1 METKRKTLSN
11 NYRKKKLVDMEDVY
25 KELRAGKTVR
35 SISRSLHVSETT
47 LRKRHKEF
55 LQLSLGK
62 DWKAYGSLAAY
73 AGGHRW
79 RKEID
84 MPYVYRELYKGRT
97 EKSIAE
103 ELQVSVT
110 TLRRRHEIYQK
121 KLEEAERATDIFDG
135 LPL

>member
-1 METKRKTLSN
+1 
-11 NYRKKKLVDMEDVY
+11 MEDVY

-35 SISRSLHVSETT
+35 SISQSLHVSETT

-55 LQLSLGK
+55 LQLSWGK
-62 DWKAYGSLAAY
+62 DWKAHGSLSAY
-73 AGGHRW
+73 AGGNRY

-84 MPYVYRELYKGRT
+84 MPYVYHELDKGRT

-121 KLEEAERATDIFDG
+121 KLDETEGITDLFDG

>member
-1 METKRKTLSN
+1 
-11 NYRKKKLVDMEDVY
+11 MEDGN
-25 KELRAGKTVR
+25 KERRAAQTARTIPR
-35 SISRSLHVSETT
+35 SSHVFQTT
-47 LRKRHKEF
+47 LRKSHKQI

-84 MPYVYRELYKGRT
+84 MPYVYRELDKGRT